1 MIFRL
6 YNSGLVQLD
15 RNEFRN
21 RLIRLNT
28 SGLSSFIDLNR
39 QSEK

>member
-1 MIFRL
+1 MMMFRL
-6 YNSGLVQLD
+6 YSSGLVQLD
-15 RNEFRN
+15 KSEFRN

-39 QSEK
+39 